1 EWSHLKSLL
10 NQIPNRNDRSDF
22 VWQDGGPDMEELDD
36 YERRAEESAMSADTE
51 TTKWIKIQDILK
63 RRLTTTDDFEWRL
76 PISNQSTMAVKDIS
90 GGSAD
95 HLRYVGGFDVSYS
108 KDDSSIGCG
117 VLVVLDLQTL
127 QVVYEDFRIVEIRV
141 PYVPGF
147 LAFREAP
154 ICLQLLEKMKKSDS
168 SLYPQLLIVDGNGLL
183 HPRGKLVS
191 SFYPNLTLIGAS
203 FVIIRK
209 ML

>member
-1 EWSHLKSLL
+1 
-10 NQIPNRNDRSDF
+10 
-22 VWQDGGPDMEELDD
+22 MEELDD

-183 HPRGKLVS
+183 HPRVFSHLIRNWSNEHYMVIYIVIPGDGLWTTCIVLSCWLLNSLQVS
-191 SFYPNLTLIGAS
+191 ARLA
-203 FVIIRK
+203 
-209 ML
+209 M